1 MVEGLKTEKAMALWR
16 KVQSAG
22 HVDEDYQP
30 TISRTKAA
38 LLANAMAERLG
49 IKEKWKVFGELWK
62 RKNMYKDYYNA
73 LNQQQSLDFQ
83 DILKTLLD

>member
-1 MVEGLKTEKAMALWR
+1 
-16 KVQSAG
+16 
-22 HVDEDYQP
+22 
-30 TISRTKAA
+30 
-38 LLANAMAERLG
+38 MAERLG